1 MNDEE
6 KRRHARTKL
15 ILKIIGPVII
25 AGGVV
30 LAAIG
35 FIDLFSHNGMP
46 GKSRCLMLGLP
57 VIAIGGMITMFAFKK
72 EITRYVKNESVDI
85 INETAKEIKPAV
97 ADIASAAKSG
107 LTSDTVICECGETND
122 KNNKFCKACGRPLR
136 KTCPDCGS
144 TAEAD
149 SVFCGNCGKK
159 L

>member
-46 GKSRCLMLGLP
+46 GKFWCLMLGLP

-85 INETAKEIKPAV
+85 I
-97 ADIASAAKSG
+97 
-107 LTSDTVICECGETND
+107 
-122 KNNKFCKACGRPLR
+122 KFCKACGRPLR

-144 TAEAD
+144 TAETD